1 MKSKLTELPP
11 CRMLAMASLEM
22 VFTAGG
28 SSSLAEGTSASC
40 CLADTGRRGGM
51 GKVELDLLLC
61 IGCGGRV
68 SCLAFDFSA
77 DGDGVMLEG
86 FAGRLG
92 FRAAAA
98 FGESVAACRLVF
110 LVAGEDVL
118 LLEARTA
125 AGFLSPEVFLLLA
138 ADDAWSTDSD
148 RTYKLEVDLDLVM
161 VAAED
166 PLFPWFLA
174 YKKGPG
180 LLPLAPPDLDS
191 KIFLVSLTV
200 SGAGSSFSARPKRT
214 LVDLRLYEGLPA
226 RESWAGEIFLCPAPL
241 EPPEEDPFRD
251 FSTMT
256 MSSLA
261 RLLTAASTGSG

>member
-28 SSSLAEGTSASC
+28 SSSLAEGASASC

-125 AGFLSPEVFLLLA
+125 AGFLSPEVPVFLLLA
-138 ADDAWSTDSD
+138 ADDAWSTDCD

-180 LLPLAPPDLDS
+180 LLPLAPPDFDS

-226 RESWAGEIFLCPAPL
+226 RESWAGEIFLCLA
-241 EPPEEDPFRD
+241 PPEEDPFRD

>member
-1 MKSKLTELPP
+1 M
-11 CRMLAMASLEM
+11 
-22 VFTAGG
+22 
-28 SSSLAEGTSASC
+28 
-40 CLADTGRRGGM
+40 
-51 GKVELDLLLC
+51 
-61 IGCGGRV
+61 
-68 SCLAFDFSA
+68 
-77 DGDGVMLEG
+77 
-86 FAGRLG
+86 
-92 FRAAAA
+92 
-98 FGESVAACRLVF
+98 
-110 LVAGEDVL
+110 
-118 LLEARTA
+118 
-125 AGFLSPEVFLLLA
+125 
-138 ADDAWSTDSD
+138 
-148 RTYKLEVDLDLVM
+148 VM

-226 RESWAGEIFLCPAPL
+226 RESWAWAGDIFLCPAPL
-241 EPPEEDPFRD
+241 EEDPFRD